1 MREYEIRILEVD
13 VKEWISYL
21 ESHGAIKKGDWL
33 QQRKVYD
40 FHPVIPNKW
49 LRLRSNG
56 EETTLTIKEII
67 DKNRIDGTRELE
79 VSVSDFDKTSD
90 ILKELGYVSKAFQE
104 NRRVRYLYK
113 DVEFDF
119 DTWPLIPTYV
129 EIEGKSV
136 QEVEDILA
144 EFSFDEAKKTCL
156 DVKSLFRE
164 FYQIDL
170 DDYPVLAFE
179 GQE

>member
-40 FHPVIPNKW
+40 FHPVIPN
-49 LRLRSNG
+49 
-56 EETTLTIKEII
+56 KEII